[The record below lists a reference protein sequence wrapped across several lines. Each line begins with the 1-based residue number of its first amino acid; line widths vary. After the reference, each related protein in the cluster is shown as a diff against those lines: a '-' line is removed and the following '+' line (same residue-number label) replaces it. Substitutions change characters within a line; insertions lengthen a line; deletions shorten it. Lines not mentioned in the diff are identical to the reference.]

1 MLSFF
6 HIKIKREEK
15 SSTSKICSWI
25 SDSAANEESQ
35 SVHLFSMMQMDG
47 GDRLRVTLLD
57 CMETGR
63 SSLPG
68 LTLEAILMADRN
80 GTSPQPLPSRNQSN
94 RTLLDVMQREHR
106 HDYSSHRDKTA
117 WKSLREKLRLKRNSD
132 SHQLGSLLS
141 NSRNEGGQSQPESA
155 SSGGVTAEGRLQLG
169 VVLAEER
176 ALSAREEETPPV
188 TTDMQPARMSLME
201 LLDENEGQ
209 MSLVEVGGDGE
220 EEERGVVEETA
231 AAAEIS
237 CCVCM
242 VRSKGAAFIPCG
254 HTFCRLCSRELWVQR
269 GNCPLCNTSI
279 SEILDL
285 F

>member
-1 MLSFF
+1 
-6 HIKIKREEK
+6 
-15 SSTSKICSWI
+15 
-25 SDSAANEESQ
+25 
-35 SVHLFSMMQMDG
+35 MMQMEG

-106 HDYSSHRDKTA
+106 HDYSHRDKTA
-117 WKSLREKLRLKRNSD
+117 WKSLREKLRLKRNATVWISSNPIPSLNTPVLNRDNND

-141 NSRNEGGQSQPESA
+141 SSINEGGQSQPESA
-155 SSGGVTAEGRLQLG
+155 PSGGVTAEGRLQLG
-169 VVLAEER
+169 AVLAEER

-188 TTDMQPARMSLME
+188 TADMQPARMSLME

-209 MSLVEVGGDGE
+209 MSLVGGGGGDGV
-220 EEERGVVEETA
+220 EEERGAVEETSV
-231 AAAEIS
+231 AAEIS

-242 VRSKGAAFIPCG
+242 IRSKGAAFIPCG

>member
-1 MLSFF
+1 
-6 HIKIKREEK
+6 
-15 SSTSKICSWI
+15 
-25 SDSAANEESQ
+25 
-35 SVHLFSMMQMDG
+35 MQMDG
-47 GDRLRVTLLD
+47 GDRLRVTLVD

-117 WKSLREKLRLKRNSD
+117 WKSLREKLRLKRNATVWISSNPIPSLNTPVLNRDSD

>member
-1 MLSFF
+1 
-6 HIKIKREEK
+6 
-15 SSTSKICSWI
+15 
-25 SDSAANEESQ
+25 
-35 SVHLFSMMQMDG
+35 MMQMEG

-80 GTSPQPLPSRNQSN
+80 GASPQPLPSRNQSN

-106 HDYSSHRDKTA
+106 HDYSPRDKTA
-117 WKSLREKLRLKRNSD
+117 WKSLREKLRLKRNATVWISSNPIPSLNTPVLNRDNND

-141 NSRNEGGQSQPESA
+141 NSRNEGGQSQPGSA
-155 SSGGVTAEGRLQLG
+155 PSGGVTAEGRLQLG
-169 VVLAEER
+169 AVLAEER

-209 MSLVEVGGDGE
+209 MNLVGGGDGE
-220 EEERGVVEETA
+220 EEDERGAVEETA